1 MGSLLLVLFT
11 LTFCGHSTWAR
22 NIQSSEHGDRN
33 AVFVEEEEASKFLG
47 RHLMFNRFDFE
58 MFTQGNLERECIE
71 EVCNYEEAREVFE
84 SIPDTDA
91 FWKEYTSEMGLQSAF
106 EDRERLRCSDAQ
118 WEFIPPSGSQDR
130 EESGPLVFH
139 VSSGMVVRDELYL
152 KHEGLES
159 FKPDAGNDRKPMKGA
174 QQWSDVGE
182 LRKVEDEMG
191 CIFNLPTN
199 DEYARP
205 NNGASKLDVTALLV
219 GLIAGG
225 VAIVIMGLLIWY
237 SCQKRPIRTRSRRS
251 NASVIIRRL
260 EEVSL
265 QPLPTPPLSDEL
277 DEYGLPSYEQATAR
291 NGPHDAPPP
300 PYPGSRPGTI
310 RR

>member
-1 MGSLLLVLFT
+1 MRILLLVLCNV
-11 LTFCGHSTWAR
+11 TFCGHSAWAR
-22 NIQSSEHGDRN
+22 NIQSSEQEERN

-58 MFTQGNLERECIE
+58 MFTPGNLERECIE

-84 SIPDTDA
+84 NIPDTDA
-91 FWKEYTSEMGLQSAF
+91 FWKKYT
-106 EDRERLRCSDAQ
+106 EDHSQRPSRLD
-118 WEFIPPSGSQDR
+118 I
-130 EESGPLVFH
+130 
-139 VSSGMVVRDELYL
+139 
-152 KHEGLES
+152 
-159 FKPDAGNDRKPMKGA
+159 
-174 QQWSDVGE
+174 
-182 LRKVEDEMG
+182 
-191 CIFNLPTN
+191 
-199 DEYARP
+199 
-205 NNGASKLDVTALLV
+205 TALLV

-237 SCQKRPIRTRSRRS
+237 SCQKRCGKSDRFAGPIRTRSRRS

-265 QPLPTPPLSDEL
+265 QPIALPPSSDGL
-277 DEYGLPSYEQATAR
+277 DDHGLPSYEQAIAR
-291 NGPHDAPPP
+291 DGPHDAPPP

>member
-1 MGSLLLVLFT
+1 MRILLLVLCN
-11 LTFCGHSTWAR
+11 LTFCGHSAWAR
-22 NIQSSEHGDRN
+22 SVKLSEQEERN

-58 MFTQGNLERECIE
+58 MFTPGNLERECIE

-84 SIPDTDA
+84 NIPDTDA
-91 FWKEYTSEMGLQSAF
+91 FWKKYT
-106 EDRERLRCSDAQ
+106 EDHTQRPSRLDITS
-118 WEFIPPSGSQDR
+118 
-130 EESGPLVFH
+130 
-139 VSSGMVVRDELYL
+139 
-152 KHEGLES
+152 
-159 FKPDAGNDRKPMKGA
+159 
-174 QQWSDVGE
+174 
-182 LRKVEDEMG
+182 
-191 CIFNLPTN
+191 
-199 DEYARP
+199 
-205 NNGASKLDVTALLV
+205 LLV

-237 SCQKRPIRTRSRRS
+237 FCQKRCGKSDQFAGPIRTRSRRS

-265 QPLPTPPLSDEL
+265 QPVALPPSSGGL
-277 DEYGLPSYEQATAR
+277 DDHGLPSYEQAIAR
-291 NGPHDAPPP
+291 DGPHDGPPP